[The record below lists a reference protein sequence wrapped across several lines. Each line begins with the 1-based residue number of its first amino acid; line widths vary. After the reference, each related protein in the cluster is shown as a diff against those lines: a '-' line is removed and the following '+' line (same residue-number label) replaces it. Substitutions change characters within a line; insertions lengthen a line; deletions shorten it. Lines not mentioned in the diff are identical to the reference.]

1 MLTDVF
7 TLLLTHLAV
16 GFDLPLGGWLGAA
29 DSSAAS
35 GEPMQCEFGVT
46 VRTCAKIS
54 ICCDELVGR
63 FFERSTAATQ
73 VDT

>member
-1 MLTDVF
+1 MLTDF
-7 TLLLTHLAV
+7 LSLLLTHLAV
-16 GFDLPLGGWLGAA
+16 GLDLPLGGWLGAA

-35 GEPMQCEFGVT
+35 GDRCNVSLEET
-46 VRTCAKIS
+46 VRTCGKIS

-63 FFERSTAATQ
+63 FFGRSTAATQ